1 MLIEA
6 KSDDFAALLRGE
18 APDPYRLCDSLP
30 APPEVLA
37 MLAQLADQ
45 IRQVFSPAA
54 WMIVEDGEIVGL
66 ISPTQALDATDR
78 SLRIGY
84 GVAPTRQGR
93 GAATRAVADLVA
105 WARNDDRVLALTAET
120 SIDNPASQTVLARNG
135 FQRVGE
141 REDVEDGPLICWRL
155 QV

>member
-6 KSDDFAALLRGE
+6 KTDDFAALLRGE
-18 APDPYRLCDSLP
+18 APAPYRLCDSPL

-37 MLAQLADQ
+37 MLAKLAER
-45 IRQVFSPAA
+45 IGETFRPSA
-54 WMIVEDGEIVGL
+54 WMMVENGEIVGL
-66 ISPTQALDATDR
+66 ISPTQPLDASDR

-93 GAATRAVADLVA
+93 GAATRAVADLAA
-105 WARNDDRVLALTAET
+105 WARGDDRVRALTAET

-135 FQRVGE
+135 FRRVGE
-141 REDVEDGPLICWRL
+141 REDAEDGPLICWRL
-155 QV
+155 EL